1 MRIVFFG
8 NSEFSLRVLEK
19 LIIHNFDFLVVTSSD
34 KPAGRGLVKKVGYVK
49 SFCLS
54 KGIPF
59 SHDDKWSEVAKKI
72 SDFKPDFYVVASY
85 GKIIPS
91 EILDLLRRERRLNVH
106 PSLLPRWRG
115 PAPIQ
120 WTILSGDQK
129 TGVSIALVDE
139 KVDTGDIVFQKE
151 EIVSPDD
158 DFVTLLRLFD
168 MAGEVLPMV
177 MDSIVKGKAEFK
189 KQNESEATWA
199 RMIKKEDGFFSFKE
213 DAEMIHRKMRAFL
226 VWPKI
231 YTYIR
236 SERVIVHKTFL
247 LNDWK
252 MVEGKNAGDVVHIDQ
267 KGIYVACGEENV
279 RIIILALLQREGRS
293 ILSGNDFANGMRI
306 KVGDNILDYV

>member
-19 LIIHNFDFLVVTSSD
+19 LIVHNFDFLVVTSSD
-34 KPAGRGLVKKVGYVK
+34 KPAGRGLIKKHGHVK

-54 KGIPF
+54 KGIDF
-59 SHDDKWSEVAKKI
+59 SHDDEWSEVAKKI

-91 EILDLLRRERRLNVH
+91 KILALLTRERRLNVH

-151 EIVSPDD
+151 EMVSPDD
-158 DFVTLLRLFD
+158 DFLTLLRLFD
-168 MAGEVLPMV
+168 IAGEVLPMV
-177 MDSIVKGKAEFK
+177 MDNIAKGRAELR
-189 KQNESEATWA
+189 KQDESKATWA
-199 RMIKKEDGFFSFKE
+199 RMIKKEDGFFTFKE
-213 DAEMIHRKMRAFL
+213 DAETIHRKMRAFL

-231 YTYIR
+231 YTHIK

-247 LNDWK
+247 LNDQK
-252 MVEGKNAGDVVHIDQ
+252 MGEGKKAGDVIHIDQ
-267 KGIYVACGEENV
+267 KGMYVVCGEEKQS
-279 RIIILALLQREGRS
+279 IIILSLLQREGRG
-293 ILSGNDFANGMRI
+293 ILSGKDFANGMRI